1 MNTVIITE
9 ENGGINSKDF
19 WGYALQPY
27 YEPADHD
34 DVGYGTREESSGLR
48 LIACGENRED
58 DVIICLLE
66 SIGGE
71 DYSRATRILNSLLTA
86 VKNNER
92 IWDVTADVDYCI
104 SF

>member
-19 WGYALQPY
+19 LGYALQPY

-58 DVIICLLE
+58 DILICLIAG
-66 SIGGE
+66 S
-71 DYSRATRILNSLLTA
+71 DYTKRATRVLNNLLTA
-86 VKNNER
+86 IQNNKR
-92 IWDVTADVDYCI
+92 IWDIEEEDAYI
-104 SF
+104 IPF